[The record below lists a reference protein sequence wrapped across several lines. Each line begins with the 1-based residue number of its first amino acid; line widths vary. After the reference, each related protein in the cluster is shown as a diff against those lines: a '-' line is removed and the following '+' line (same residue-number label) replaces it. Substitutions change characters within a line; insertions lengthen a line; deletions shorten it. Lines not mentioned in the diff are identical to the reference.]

1 MARETR
7 GAPRRAASRVSAG
20 ERAVTSEPVAAL
32 LVSVVAAPDLRHR
45 FARAGRA
52 EPLCALAPDAQ
63 AELAAQLDR
72 VRDFDEL
79 PGKWQAALLRAEA
92 ASAGAPLPDAGGSCC
107 GGAQSANSNR

>member
-1 MARETR
+1 M
-7 GAPRRAASRVSAG
+7 SAG
-20 ERAVTSEPVAAL
+20 ERAVPSEPVSAL
-32 LVSVVAAPDLRHR
+32 IVSVVAAPDLPRR
-45 FARAGRA
+45 FALAARA
-52 EPLCALAPDAQ
+52 EPLCALAPEAR
-63 AELAAQLDR
+63 AELAAQLER